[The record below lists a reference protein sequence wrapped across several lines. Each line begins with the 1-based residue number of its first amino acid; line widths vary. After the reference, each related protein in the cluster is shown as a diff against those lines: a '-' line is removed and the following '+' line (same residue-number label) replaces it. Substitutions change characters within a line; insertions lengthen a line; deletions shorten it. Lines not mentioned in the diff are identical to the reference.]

1 MAPAAPGLRRV
12 ALSVYLPSVLYGVGQ
27 GAIAPVVALSARE
40 LGAGIGT
47 AGVVVALT
55 GVGQIVGDLPA
66 GQLAARHGERWAM
79 LGATALAAV
88 ALVGCALAPS
98 VLVLGA
104 AVFALGLTGAVWGLA
119 RQAYLTEAVP
129 VALRARALSTLGGSH
144 RIGMF
149 AGPFVGALA
158 IDRWGIAS
166 AYWVHV
172 VAAAAACAALLA
184 LPEVDRRAGAS
195 GGVRPR
201 LAAVVRAH
209 LPVLRTLGLGVL
221 LVGAVRASRQVAVP
235 LWAEHLGLSPAAT
248 SVLFGVSGAVDMLLF
263 YPAGHVMDRFG
274 RAFVAVP
281 SMVVLGVA
289 HLLLPLSTGTSSLLA
304 VAVLMGLGNGMGSGI
319 VMTLGA
325 DASPDVG
332 RAQFLGAW
340 RLCADAG
347 GAAGPLAISAVAAV
361 AALGPAVLVMGGVS
375 LVGAALLARWA
386 PRFDPAGRGTGP
398 PSDAQGPSVGSS
410 T

>member
-1 MAPAAPGLRRV
+1 MSAPTTGLSRQ
-12 ALSVYLPSVLYGVGQ
+12 LLPIYLPSVLYGVGQ
-27 GAIAPVVALSARE
+27 GAIVPVVALSARA
-40 LGAGIGT
+40 LGASLGV
-47 AGVVVALT
+47 AGLVVALT

-66 GQLAARHGERWAM
+66 GQLAARYGERAAM
-79 LGATALAAV
+79 LGATGLSAV
-88 ALVGCALAPS
+88 ALVACALAPS
-98 VLVLGA
+98 LLVLGA
-104 AVFALGLTGAVWGLA
+104 GVFCLGLTAAVWGLA

-129 VALRARALSTLGGSH
+129 FALRARALSTLGGSH

-149 AGPFVGALA
+149 VGPFVGAPA
-158 IDRWGIAS
+158 IARWGVPA

-172 VAAAAACAALLA
+172 VAAALACLALLA
-184 LPEVDRRAGAS
+184 LPEVERRASVAAGAR
-195 GGVRPR
+195 GEVVEAVTLG
-201 LAAVVRAH
+201 AVVRAH

-221 LVGAVRASRQVAVP
+221 LVGAVRASRQVVVP

-248 SVLFGVSGAVDMLLF
+248 SLVFGVSGAVDMLLF

-289 HLLLPLSTGTSSLLA
+289 HLLLPLSTGWVGLLL
-304 VAVLMGLGNGMGSGI
+304 VAVVMGLGNGIGSGI

-347 GAAGPLAISAVAAV
+347 NAAGPLAVSAVTAV
-361 AALGPAVLVMGGVS
+361 AALGPAVLVMGVVS
-375 LVGAALLARWA
+375 LAGAVLLGRWA
-386 PRFDPAGRGTGP
+386 PRFDPVTRR
-398 PSDAQGPSVGSS
+398 
-410 T
+410 